1 MDTTLDVLFH
11 AIGVALREDEIS
23 LEQFEDA
30 HDFLTVQHG

>member
-1 MDTTLDVLFH
+1 METTLDILFQSI
-11 AIGVALREDEIS
+11 AVALREDEIT